1 MLSSRKYPHHNN
13 YGAYE
18 LARCIVEGIR
28 AAKLPLAKFLADD
41 LPPFDPAHP
50 DAPESFTVPA
60 SPQTTEVTPLG
71 N

>member
-50 DAPESFTVPA
+50 DAPESYTVPA
-60 SPQTTEVTPLG
+60 SPQTTEVTSLG